1 MDAIWVK
8 PHLNRK
14 GNLVKGHWRTR
25 PRVVS
30 VRGHFRGLSYV
41 KPFKR
46 RRPVYEPPVDFV
58 LAGQPLSYEN
68 TLINLLEGRGT
79 PHGLLIGA
87 KIWGTSYS
95 LTWRA

>member
-1 MDAIWVK
+1 MQREGRPDVDAIWVK

-14 GNLVKGHWRTR
+14 GNMVKGHWRTL

-58 LAGQPLSYEN
+58 LAGQPLSYGAHPDQPA
-68 TLINLLEGRGT
+68 EGRGT

-87 KIWGTSYS
+87 KSE
-95 LTWRA
+95 

>member
-1 MDAIWVK
+1 MQREGRPDVDAIWVK

-25 PRVVS
+25 PRAVS
-30 VRGHFRGLSYV
+30 VRGPFRGLSYV

-58 LAGQPLSYEN
+58 LAGQPLSYEH
-68 TLINLLEGRGT
+68 TLINLLRDVE
-79 PHGLLIGA
+79 P
-87 KIWGTSYS
+87 
-95 LTWRA
+95 LTGY

>member
-1 MDAIWVK
+1 MQREGRPEVDAIWVK

-14 GNLVKGHWRTR
+14 GKMVKGHWRTR

-46 RRPVYEPPVDFV
+46 RRPVNQPPVPFV
-58 LAGQPLSYEN
+58 LAGQPPSFEH
-68 TLINLLEGRGT
+68 TLINVLRDVEPLMG
-79 PHGLLIGA
+79 
-87 KIWGTSYS
+87 Y
-95 LTWRA
+95 